1 MNALRWVEEGS
12 SVNIHKRLN
21 YIYEKKMNHD
31 ESERV
36 DSRSHLITNMNRL
49 RGIDSCPL
57 AGPEVNFRSGFLD
70 PFLAADENWIKHWE
84 DLEGVEC
91 LDCAQGGA
99 VRDHRIQRE
108 GGRSRSAASRSH
120 DQCRKD
126 PDDNGL

>member
-1 MNALRWVEEGS
+1 MN
-12 SVNIHKRLN
+12 ICKRLN

-31 ESERV
+31 KSERV
-36 DSRSHLITNMNRL
+36 DSRSHLIANMNRL

-70 PFLAADENWIKHWE
+70 PFLAADEDWIKHWE

-99 VRDHRIQRE
+99 VREITEFKGKGEDPGQRLVVPTINVGKIPMTTDYE
-108 GGRSRSAASRSH
+108 TV
-120 DQCRKD
+120 
-126 PDDNGL
+126 

>member
-1 MNALRWVEEGS
+1 
-12 SVNIHKRLN
+12 
-21 YIYEKKMNHD
+21 
-31 ESERV
+31 
-36 DSRSHLITNMNRL
+36 MNRL

-70 PFLAADENWIKHWE
+70 PFLAADEDWIKHWE

-99 VRDHRIQRE
+99 ERE
-108 GGRSRSAASRSH
+108 ITEFKGKGEDPGQCRCRSH